1 MARKAIV
8 PILLDTSMLA
18 IKNTGNGGRIAEAT
32 PFGNF
37 MESMPFLVPFSALE
51 IEVFIAMITIIIEI
65 INAQTGHILD
75 EIMIMALVEDIQSGR
90 IPAFL
95 SVAWQNRGPP
105 NPVFPIESVNVL
117 AAAGR
122 LLEEEEG
129 DLENNVFRLFFY
141 RRVIHEYR

>member
-18 IKNTGNGGRIAEAT
+18 IKNTENGGRTAGAT

-37 MESMPFLVPFSALE
+37 MESMPFLVPFSVLE

-65 INAQTGHILD
+65 IKAQTGPFLD
-75 EIMIMALVEDIQSGR
+75 EIMIMALGEDIHRGR
-90 IPAFL
+90 TPAFL
-95 SVAWQNRGPP
+95 SVAWQNRGPR
-105 NPVFPIESVNVL
+105 NPVFPIKSVNVL

-122 LLEEEEG
+122 LLGEEEG
-129 DLENNVFRLFFY
+129 DLENNVL
-141 RRVIHEYR
+141 

>member
-1 MARKAIV
+1 MK
-8 PILLDTSMLA
+8 
-18 IKNTGNGGRIAEAT
+18 NGGRTAEAT

-37 MESMPFLVPFSALE
+37 MESMPFLVPFSALG

-65 INAQTGHILD
+65 IREQTGHILD
-75 EIMIMALVEDIQSGR
+75 EIMLMAPVEDTQSGR

-105 NPVFPIESVNVL
+105 NPAFPTNLINVL

-122 LLEEEEG
+122 LLGEEEG
-129 DLENNVFRLFFY
+129 DLENNVL
-141 RRVIHEYR
+141 